1 MVAFGFAPLSIWILY
16 LAATSLATSSK
27 TVSCFPDAI
36 HIDGHSHKGLDAPRV
51 RVPARRSLFEKRARH
66 PFVSCF
72 ARDLTGTCLTADIVR
87 NVSPNH
93 IWLNLCGKGPRTF
106 EAMNYCNWFLE
117 NYVEN
122 SERQTLS
129 IKSENHS
136 ERSVK
141 RDLTV
146 LHLWRTFVTAADNT
160 ILYPKSQIVTDCNP
174 SLWTLVYIDGKARR
188 GSGPVSDIVD
198 REAQRRVS
206 AHLDSTLPFA
216 VVEQSPTERI
226 WQPPRLIRSHVTDWK
241 SWACG

>member
-1 MVAFGFAPLSIWILY
+1 
-16 LAATSLATSSK
+16 
-27 TVSCFPDAI
+27 
-36 HIDGHSHKGLDAPRV
+36 
-51 RVPARRSLFEKRARH
+51 
-66 PFVSCF
+66 
-72 ARDLTGTCLTADIVR
+72 DIVR

-136 ERSVK
+136 EQSVK

-198 REAQRRVS
+198 
-206 AHLDSTLPFA
+206 
-216 VVEQSPTERI
+216 SPIKRI
-226 WQPPRLIRSHVTDWK
+226 WQPLRRIRSHVTDWK